1 MKRKGIKMTLIVVSV
16 LAIIVAVIALG
27 ISPFAKSYIEK
38 HSKELIGR
46 KVLMKDLRGSTCLQV
61 RSDSTLCACM
71 KQTTAL
77 FLLLLTQFFVDL
89 QLLPLISSK
98 VK

>member
-1 MKRKGIKMTLIVVSV
+1 MKRKGIKMTLIIVSV

-46 KVLMKDLRGSTCLQV
+46 KVLMKDLRLNVFTGTL
-61 RSDSTLCACM
+61 RLDSICVCM
-71 KQTTAL
+71 KQTIAL
-77 FLLLLTQFFVDL
+77 FLLLLTRFSL
-89 QLLPLISSK
+89 TCSCCLS
-98 VK
+98 